1 MVPIVFLMFAR
12 YIRNYLEFKFKS
24 GVALPIG
31 ATRVQHLVITLIKQV
46 TVPKQEIFPKTFFF
60 QLHLRC
66 TCFSPSQQL
75 RYVS

>member
-31 ATRVQHLVITLIKQV
+31 ATRVQHLVSTLIKQV
-46 TVPKQEIFPKTFFF
+46 TVPKQEIFPKTFFSS
-60 QLHLRC
+60 C
-66 TCFSPSQQL
+66 I
-75 RYVS
+75 